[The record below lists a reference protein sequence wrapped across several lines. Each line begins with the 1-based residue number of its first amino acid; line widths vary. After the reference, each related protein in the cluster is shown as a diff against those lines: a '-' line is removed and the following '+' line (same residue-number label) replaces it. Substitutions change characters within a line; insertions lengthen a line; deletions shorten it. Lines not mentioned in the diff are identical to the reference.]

1 MRRQIPRCVTGVVLA
16 VLAGSAAVAEDLARE
31 AAVFEAAFRQQI
43 EEHLDAT
50 ARASGTVVCLAIDPG
65 GAPQSPSQALI
76 LRLSG
81 KARIRRASE
90 CEQRATGAVEVRTD
104 RPAIIVTVGPIKW
117 VAEDDAHVSVFYFRS
132 ARMSAYRTYRVVR
145 ESSGWVSLGP
155 IMIDGPA

>member
-1 MRRQIPRCVTGVVLA
+1 MPPFIAGVA
-16 VLAGSAAVAEDLARE
+16 FSVLAGSAAVAEDLARE
-31 AAVFEAAFRQQI
+31 SAVFEAALRQQI

-50 ARASGTVVCLAIDPG
+50 ARARGTVVCVAIDPG

-90 CEQRATGAVEVRTD
+90 CEQRPTGAVEARTD

-132 ARMSAYRTYRVVR
+132 ARMSAYRTYRVVK
-145 ESSGWVSLGP
+145 EASGWVSLGP
-155 IMIDGPA
+155 IMIDTPA